1 MPDKN
6 YYKTGDHIFRF
17 DPGFPLRVTE
27 VLPQPVTVLHQHDFS
42 ECIFVFRGQGMHQS
56 EDHRPVPIRRGNVIV
71 IPPGGHHAYTQ
82 VSKDLNIINLM
93 FDTSHLPPVLLE
105 LYSDPAYKQIFLR
118 DSTAFPEQDFPMTK
132 LAENDFSELE
142 TMLHSLA
149 KTGSSAG
156 KHCYKLGLFMAVL
169 SRLCELW
176 KVRPDETA
184 VPLDIPKLTAY
195 MEQHF
200 QKEIYLDELAKRA
213 GMSRA
218 TLLRH
223 FRAALG
229 VTPMIYLRNL
239 RLRHAAELLL
249 KTDLNLKEIADQ
261 SGFARMPYFFKSFK
275 ACYGVSPLE
284 YRNPKKRGIRN
295 Q

>member
-1 MPDKN
+1 MDSHHL
-6 YYKTGDHIFRF
+6 YYKTGERIFRF
-17 DPGFPLRVTE
+17 DPNFPLRVKLE
-27 VLPQPVTVLHQHDFS
+27 LPQIVTVLHQHEFC
-42 ECIFVFRGQGMHQS
+42 ECVFVIRGHGMHQS
-56 EDHRPVPIRRGNVIV
+56 EDHASVPIRRGDVLV
-71 IPPGGHHAYTQ
+71 IPVGGHHAYTEA
-82 VSKDLNIINLM
+82 SDDLNIINLL

-105 LYSDPAYKQIFLR
+105 LYSDPSYKQIFLR
-118 DSTAFPEQDFPMTK
+118 DCSAYPEQNFPMTE
-132 LAENDFSELE
+132 LAENDFAELE

-149 KTGSSAG
+149 RTGSTAG
-156 KHCYKLGLFMAVL
+156 NHCYKLGLFMAVL

-176 KVRPDETA
+176 KVRPDEIA

-195 MEQHF
+195 LESNF
-200 QKEIYLDELAKRA
+200 QQEIYLDDLAKRS

-223 FRAALG
+223 FHAALG

-261 SGFARMPYFFKSFK
+261 SGFARMPYFFKTFK
-275 ACYGVSPLE
+275 DCYGVSPLE
-284 YRNPKKRGIRN
+284 YRGIKKN
-295 Q
+295 K